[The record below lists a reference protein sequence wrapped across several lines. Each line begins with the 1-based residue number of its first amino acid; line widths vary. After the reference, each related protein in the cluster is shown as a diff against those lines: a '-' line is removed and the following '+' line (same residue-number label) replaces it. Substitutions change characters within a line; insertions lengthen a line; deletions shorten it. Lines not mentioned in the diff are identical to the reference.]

1 MIGHLVLAITAM
13 FLNGISKQMW
23 ILGAFAVY
31 APTLHTARLAYE
43 QARSH
48 SSSAPFG
55 TLQLE
60 TGEEI
65 DWVDLRSGVI
75 RQSSLS

>member
-1 MIGHLVLAITAM
+1 
-13 FLNGISKQMW
+13 MW

-31 APTLHTARLAYE
+31 APTLHTARIAYE
-43 QARSH
+43 QACSH
-48 SSSAPFG
+48 STSTPFG
-55 TLQLE
+55 TLLLE

-75 RQSSLS
+75 RQRRQSRLT